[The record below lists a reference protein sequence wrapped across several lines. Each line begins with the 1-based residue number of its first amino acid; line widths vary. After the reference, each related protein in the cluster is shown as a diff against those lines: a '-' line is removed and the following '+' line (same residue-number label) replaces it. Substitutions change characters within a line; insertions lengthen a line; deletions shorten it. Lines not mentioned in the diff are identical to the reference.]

1 MSLPDDL
8 CDTVTDAMYALTSA
22 CRRFGPEAVRDAL
35 STLRDTPDEDATG
48 FENAL
53 LEAVAAAV
61 AEAEEIEEGRTRI
74 GILTPDGARVT
85 WSWIGEAR
93 PDAEFENMVLT
104 SVARA
109 LGRHVPDPAAPYEGE
124 DGYEGEERLG
134 TLTGPRGLTL
144 RYRIGLE
151 SGDVFAEGEEFDGL
165 TLVVELPSILDAEA
179 MVAKMDALGRD
190 GLWPAPGEDPGLAP

>member
-1 MSLPDDL
+1 MPVPEDCHDA
-8 CDTVTDAMYALTSA
+8 VTDAMYALTRA
-22 CRRFGPEAVRDAL
+22 CRQYGPETVRDAL
-35 STLRDTPDEDATG
+35 TEIRDTPDEDATG
-48 FENAL
+48 FETAL

-74 GILTPDGARVT
+74 GILTPDGARLT

-109 LGRHVPDPAAPYEGE
+109 LGRHVPDPGEPYEGE

-134 TLTGPRGLTL
+134 TLTGPRGMTL
-144 RYRIGLE
+144 RYRIGLH
-151 SGDVFAEGEEFDGL
+151 SGDVFAEDEEFDGL
-165 TLVVELPSILDAEA
+165 TIVVEAPSILDAEA
-179 MVAKMDALGRD
+179 MVAKMDALGHA
-190 GLWPAPGEDPGLAP
+190 GLWPAPDEDAGLAP